1 MENEWRPIDLVN
13 RFGQT
18 TKLGVEDKTPNMQ
31 GLSRDESSFC
41 FSSNITQDG
50 EAIDQ
55 IDYIMNWEKC
65 AKHEAIM
72 EA

>member
-1 MENEWRPIDLVN
+1 MENEWRPIDLVD

-31 GLSRDESSFC
+31 GLSRDEDSFC
-41 FSSNITQDG
+41 FSSNITLDG

-55 IDYIMNWEKC
+55 IDFIMRTEKGS
-65 AKHEAIM
+65 KHEPIIA
-72 EA
+72 A